1 MADLPPR
8 ENQNS
13 GGGGVELR
21 NETHEKVQIP
31 RSRWKFDPPSIIY
44 IYIYFIGNRSRPPLQ
59 FHHHKEPDGRSV
71 SPHSRIPN
79 GDPCHTDLAYIYTRC
94 PDKFQPT
101 FSFLQKKKNLLTK
114 IKIKNYRTVVLATN
128 RNRTRTSTIRSIK
141 RYSSIFTLSY
151 RDALLSLVHHFQ
163 CFFFLFFR
171 VDDELWMKENCCN
184 ISGTPCTHNVRSVT
198 AEGSD

>member
-13 GGGGVELR
+13 GGGRVELR

-151 RDALLSLVHHFQ
+151 PRCVAFTRASFPM
-163 CFFFLFFR
+163 FLFSFFSSR
-171 VDDELWMKENCCN
+171 
-184 ISGTPCTHNVRSVT
+184 
-198 AEGSD
+198 